1 MKIKQQKQ
9 IKMFLVEEFGKN
21 KGNALFDIQEK
32 MLSTLI
38 ENTKSKSENQ
48 MKTLVQTIF
57 PRIALYKILLKDNL
71 LQKNA
76 YEFIQKYML
85 NKVAEKKHLSMVRME
100 SVPGFYSIYS
110 KIFLKIMRKT
120 DLQENVQKCGKDYFD
135 VTITKCLWHT
145 ACAENGCEELCRLFC
160 DVDDITYGGLK
171 KIGFTRTKTLGYG
184 GDCCDFHFFKKK

>member
-38 ENTKSKSENQ
+38 ENTKNKSENQ

-145 ACAENGCEELCRLFC
+145 ACAENGCEELCCLFC